1 MGDTLGAQPKHG
13 YETKFHNNWRTGCTF
28 KALNIQFVRHL
39 VIEWNTDALGWW
51 PARQTNQPWK
61 SKAMINEWS
70 TFLHTGL
77 LKALAMW
84 VKQQ

>member
-13 YETKFHNNWRTGCTF
+13 YETKFHNNWRTGSTF

-61 SKAMINEWS
+61 SKASVFDRLEMRLS
-70 TFLHTGL
+70 DQLSYTLDC
-77 LKALAMW
+77 
-84 VKQQ
+84 